1 MKSNADWVR
10 TIALLWAGIVIGCSF
25 VATPAK
31 FYAPSLTLST
41 ALEVGRVTFRALLA
55 AEIILLVCGVVLLV
69 HRRQRLPGFWIAGL
83 VLAVQWLA
91 VMPLLNIRTDAVIQ
105 GRPANGPPY
114 HVFYIVLEAI
124 KVVILLATVVRERQ
138 YAQNS
143 DQASL

>member
-1 MKSNADWVR
+1 MKSNVDWVK

-25 VATPAK
+25 VATSAK
-31 FYAPSLTLST
+31 FYAPSLTLPT

-55 AEIILLVCGVVLLV
+55 VEIILLASGVVLLV
-69 HRRQRLPGFWIAGL
+69 LRRQRLPGFWIAGL
-83 VLAVQWLA
+83 ILAVQWLA

-105 GRPANGPPY
+105 GRPVNGPPY

-124 KVVILLATVVRERQ
+124 KVVILLATAIPERNNVQ
-138 YAQNS
+138 HS